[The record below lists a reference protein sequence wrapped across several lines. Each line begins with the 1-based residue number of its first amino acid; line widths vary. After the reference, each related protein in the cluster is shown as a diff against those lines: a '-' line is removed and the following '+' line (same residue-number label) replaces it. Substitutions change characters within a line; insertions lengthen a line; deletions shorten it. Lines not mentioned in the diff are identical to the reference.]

1 MRKLGQNLVD
11 RVFDDNLA
19 KAEMPVSDKVWAG
32 IASELEKDG
41 LRRMVFWYRSV
52 AVASVVM
59 LIGLGTWM
67 LLWQTGNTSSGAI
80 ARGKSFKNTS
90 LEFAA
95 TTCTTENAL
104 QWADGQQNHD
114 GSASAKK
121 KSLATAVQW
130 TVRTGPLTK
139 LKQALQVA
147 PPRFSGEHAPAAEAY
162 RAIKKDIENM
172 QQRQPSLLPAVS
184 SRDLR
189 RPITFAQEERG
200 VFAEWIAPKAS
211 EKRQSREYAYVI
223 EDEATDAKQ
232 PKHWEIGAGV
242 SPDMSF
248 ASTTPVERST
258 TSYKI
263 LADNPAEANTNK
275 LSPVMAFASSLRGS
289 YEINDRISVRSGLSF
304 LNRQSSTT
312 QDVNAAGKVATYQSK
327 LSLSSME
334 IPMSVRY
341 NVIRNPNFEYFV
353 SGGVSGN
360 FLLRYDN
367 SQVATNGDVTA
378 RKVSD
383 KSDVLRPS
391 QANLLVSTGMKYR
404 LMDRVNLQV
413 EPGLRYGI
421 LTNEYAFSQT
431 RPISLSLMT
440 GINYHF

>member
-11 RVFDDNLA
+11 RVFDDSLA
-19 KAEMPVSDKVWAG
+19 NAEMPVADKVWAG

-52 AVASVVM
+52 AVASVMM

-67 LLWQTGNTSSGAI
+67 MIWQTSSTAGSAM
-80 ARGKSFKNTS
+80 ASGKSFRNTH

-95 TTCTTENAL
+95 TACPTENTM
-104 QWADGQQNHD
+104 QWADGEQFQN
-114 GSASAKK
+114 GSGSAKK
-121 KSLATAVQW
+121 KSLATTVQW
-130 TVRTGPLTK
+130 SGQAGPLTK
-139 LKQALQVA
+139 LKQALKVA
-147 PPRFSGEHAPAAEAY
+147 PPRFPSEHAPAAETY
-162 RAIKKDIENM
+162 RAIQKDIEQM

-189 RPITFAQEERG
+189 RPITFTQEERG

-211 EKRQSREYAYVI
+211 EKRQTREYAYVI
-223 EDEATDAKQ
+223 EDDAPDAKQ
-232 PKHWEIGAGV
+232 AKHWEIGAGI

-248 ASTTPVERST
+248 ASTTPVERSQ
-258 TSYKI
+258 TSSKI
-263 LADNPAEANTNK
+263 LADDPAQANTNK
-275 LSPVMAFASSLRGS
+275 LSPVMAFASSVRGS
-289 YEINDRISVRSGLSF
+289 YEINDRISVRSGMSYI
-304 LNRQSSTT
+304 NRQSSTT

-341 NVIRNPNFEYFV
+341 NVIHNDHFEYFV
-353 SGGVSGN
+353 TGGVSGN

-367 SQVATNGDVTA
+367 SQVATNGEVTA
-378 RKVSD
+378 RKISD
-383 KSDVLRPS
+383 KSDFLRPS
-391 QANLLVSTGMKYR
+391 QANLLMSTGMKYR
-404 LMDRVNLQV
+404 LMERVNLQV

-431 RPISLSLMT
+431 RPISLSFMT